1 METAY
6 QKVLYNPCFLL
17 VLRHGIQKTKEHI
30 LHKGGFV
37 VFYSKNNFCIMIKI
51 KLVWF
56 YSLYR
61 NYFFEQKCD
70 LFIYFKNIFYLV
82 TLKIFLEN
90 SIFSEYR
97 CVSRALYSSPFYLL
111 FCFLLKLPFASFLS
125 AITVTKD
132 WVDEVLRRVSGKV
145 FISVVKD
152 DISTAID
159 NP

>member
-51 KLVWF
+51 KHYTEITFSSKNVIF
-56 YSLYR
+56 LYISKI
-61 NYFFEQKCD
+61 FFT
-70 LFIYFKNIFYLV
+70 LLH
-82 TLKIFLEN
+82 LKIFLEN

-132 WVDEVLRRVSGKV
+132 
-145 FISVVKD
+145 
-152 DISTAID
+152 
-159 NP
+159 